1 MANFHI
7 NLFVIAADE
16 DNMCKVLARMA
27 MNLAANK
34 EYTGFD
40 LANIDGL
47 DTARALYYQVGPSID
62 ACYIFAFAG
71 APIPED
77 VAAHHTPG
85 WSSPTSSE
93 GGFKLQLAA
102 MMQATE
108 KFNANAPEGVSI
120 GLAETAPTA
129 RGLSDS
135 ASVSFAKHGE
145 NWVLTVMYD
154 TAWSPNSEDL
164 DTFFMGLPEG
174 SYGVAFFDADE
185 YDGYESIST
194 FSGLHHGL
202 AGMQDIDGDGEFDVF
217 DAPDLKAQ
225 KRECASVNQ
234 SEVDDIAKLARI
246 AALSGWSRFGWDD
259 EDDGG
264 YDDYDDGYYGS
275 DGESVNQWDRPPVNW
290 CNPTPGDVSKIVSA
304 VVDIAAALPLIADIG
319 YGYTKEGNNAVE
331 SLLPGDAV
339 LVSGEWT
346 ETYFSALKVSTLDGA
361 QIGYVGSWIRV
372 VEDYDVNRIALGIL
386 SLMLPHTKAT
396 VCELTPVSLRN
407 TGVEGPNMSIRLDME
422 EVDFGKLRDEVSVM
436 LEKPCTERT
445 LSSDAKGAM

>member
-1 MANFHI
+1 MANFHT
-7 NLFVIAADE
+7 NYFVVAADE

-34 EYTGFD
+34 EYTEFD

-47 DTARALYYQVGPSID
+47 NTARDLYYQVGPAID
-62 ACYIFAFAG
+62 AWYIFAFAG

-77 VAAHHTPG
+77 VAAKHTPG

-120 GLAETAPTA
+120 GLAATAPTA

-135 ASVSFAKHGE
+135 ASVSFTKYGE

-194 FSGLHHGL
+194 FGGLHHGL
-202 AGMQDIDGDGEFDVF
+202 AGMQDLDGDGDFGVY
-217 DAPDLKAQ
+217 DASDLKAQ
-225 KRECASVNQ
+225 KRECSSVVK

-246 AALSGWSRFGWDD
+246 AALSGWNQFGWDD
-259 EDDGG
+259 EGDGDYG
-264 YDDYDDGYYGS
+264 YGYYGS
-275 DGESVNQWDRPPVNW
+275 DGESVNLWDRPPVNW
-290 CNPTPGDVSKIVSA
+290 RNPTPGDVSKIIAA
-304 VVDIAAALPLIADIG
+304 VVDVAAALPLIQCPANGTRPIF
-319 YGYTKEGNNAVE
+319 
-331 SLLPGDAV
+331 L
-339 LVSGEWT
+339 
-346 ETYFSALKVSTLDGA
+346 
-361 QIGYVGSWIRV
+361 
-372 VEDYDVNRIALGIL
+372 
-386 SLMLPHTKAT
+386 H
-396 VCELTPVSLRN
+396 
-407 TGVEGPNMSIRLDME
+407 
-422 EVDFGKLRDEVSVM
+422 
-436 LEKPCTERT
+436 
-445 LSSDAKGAM
+445 

>member
-1 MANFHI
+1 MANFHT
-7 NLFVIAADE
+7 NYFVVAADE

-34 EYTGFD
+34 EYTEFD

-47 DTARALYYQVGPSID
+47 NTARDLYYQVGPAID
-62 ACYIFAFAG
+62 AWYIFAFAG

-77 VAAHHTPG
+77 VAAKHTPG

-120 GLAETAPTA
+120 GLAATAPTA

-135 ASVSFAKHGE
+135 ASVSFTKYGE

-194 FSGLHHGL
+194 FGGLHHGL
-202 AGMQDIDGDGEFDVF
+202 AGMQDLDGDGDFGVY
-217 DAPDLKAQ
+217 DASDLKAQ
-225 KRECASVNQ
+225 KRECSSVVK

-246 AALSGWSRFGWDD
+246 AALSGWNQFGWDD
-259 EDDGG
+259 EGDGDYG
-264 YDDYDDGYYGS
+264 YGYYGS
-275 DGESVNQWDRPPVNW
+275 DGESVNLWDRPPVNW
-290 CNPTPGDVSKIVSA
+290 RNPTPGDVSKIIAA
-304 VVDIAAALPLIADIG
+304 VVDVAAALPLIAGVG
-319 YGYTKEGNNAVE
+319 YGYTKEGNDAVE
-331 SLLPGDAV
+331 ALLPGDV
-339 LVSGEWT
+339 VSVSGEWN
-346 ETYFSALKVSTLDGA
+346 ETDFSALKVSTTDGT
-361 QIGYVGSWIRV
+361 QIGYVSGWIRV
-372 VEDYDVNRIALGIL
+372 VEDYDINRIALGVL
-386 SLMLPHTKAT
+386 SLMLPHTRAT

-407 TGVEGPNMSIRLDME
+407 TGAEGPNMSIRLDME
-422 EVDFGKLRDEVSVM
+422 EVDFAKLREEVCAMV
-436 LEKPCTERT
+436 EKPCSERA
-445 LSSDAKGAM
+445 LSSDVKGAL